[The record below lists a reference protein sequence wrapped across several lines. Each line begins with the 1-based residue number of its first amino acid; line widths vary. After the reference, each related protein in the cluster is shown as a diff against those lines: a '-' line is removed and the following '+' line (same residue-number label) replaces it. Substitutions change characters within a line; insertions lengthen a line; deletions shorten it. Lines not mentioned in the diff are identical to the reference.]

1 MTVYVQPGQEGS
13 RVQFKDRY
21 ENWIGGAWVAPTTGQ
36 YIENVSPVNGKQCTE
51 VARGAAADVELALDA
66 AHKAAP
72 SWGKASA
79 TERAAVLRT
88 IAHRIAAH
96 LAMTAL

>member
-13 RVQFKDRY
+13 KVQFKDRY
-21 ENWIGGAWVAPTTGQ
+21 ENWIGGKWVAPTTGQ
-36 YIENVSPVNGKQCTE
+36 YIENVSPVNGKQFTE

-72 SWGKASA
+72 AWGKLGHGARR
-79 TERAAVLRT
+79 RAEQDR
-88 IAHRIAAH
+88 RSDRRES
-96 LAMTAL
+96 